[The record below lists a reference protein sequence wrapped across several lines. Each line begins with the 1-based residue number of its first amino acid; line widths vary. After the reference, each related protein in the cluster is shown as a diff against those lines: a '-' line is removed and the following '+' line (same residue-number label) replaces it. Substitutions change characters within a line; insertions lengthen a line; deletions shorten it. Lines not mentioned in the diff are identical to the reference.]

1 MTKWKYRSCPRCSGD
16 VYVEKD
22 YEETYER
29 CLQCG
34 YINVSSSSSY
44 GFEDAIERETLEET
58 SIKINKNSLKLI
70 SVSNDQIPGVQF
82 VTLGFLCEDFEGEA
96 QVMEP
101 DEITEWQW
109 FDLNN
114 LPNKLFFP
122 SAKLIYNY
130 LNKTFYQS

>member
-44 GFEDAIERETLEET
+44 GFEDAVERERE
-58 SIKINKNSLKLI
+58 SFDHLKHRVI
-70 SVSNDQIPGVQF
+70 SNRG
-82 VTLGFLCEDFEGEA
+82 
-96 QVMEP
+96 
-101 DEITEWQW
+101 
-109 FDLNN
+109 
-114 LPNKLFFP
+114 
-122 SAKLIYNY
+122 
-130 LNKTFYQS
+130 